1 VDDPSTDIERIVNW
15 GAFSHIAVTKPEL
28 IGAVFDKLN
37 TSLEGMMDVYKKED
51 IPNYLHFNHSDI
63 LDILLVSRGN
73 VLSGPDEEFADLYL
87 PPTVTDSEIKGSHGY
102 NDISDGYST
111 EGDFPDMRT
120 IFMAVGPD
128 FKANHTHQWIK
139 LVDEYQ
145 IFMKVLNV
153 NARSHSGN
161 WDRVKDMLFKA
172 DDDDGD
178 NGSTTALS
186 NGILMLTMFVLVSL
200 VVMEN

>member
-1 VDDPSTDIERIVNW
+1 VLFLTNSRNW
-15 GAFSHIAVTKPEL
+15 KAWICT
-28 IGAVFDKLN
+28 N
-37 TSLEGMMDVYKKED
+37 YKKED
-51 IPNYLHFNHSDI
+51 IPDYLHFRDHPDI

-73 VLSGPDEEFADLYL
+73 VTTGQDDDIGDLYL
-87 PPTVTDSEIKGSHGY
+87 PPAKTDNGTEDSHNVGGAHGY

-111 EGDFPDMRT
+111 EGVFPDMRT

-153 NARSHSGN
+153 NARNHSGN
-161 WDRVKDMLFKA
+161 WDRVKDMLIRA

-178 NGSTTALS
+178 NGSTTAPS
-186 NGILMLTMFVLVSL
+186 NGILMLTMLVYVNIILIYFVCR
-200 VVMEN
+200 